1 MERVMVQASTVARAK
16 RLVADVR
23 FGEAPREALLAYK
36 EALDEPEFA
45 AFLERIDPRIVR
57 YLRVAPGGSQTLSD
71 PKGEDLLLYLHPL
84 PGERQMRAAYEVAIE
99 GFLEHLEAKG
109 YPVVERGAGWV
120 KAYVSPKAP
129 SLDLEGAWKA
139 YIEEAFSLEG
149 LSARLLPLL
158 NSVRLAGRGISAPKV
173 PVPTL
178 GARDFL
184 AAWYLAN
191 LLSVKERLAWR
202 DQEIRRLEEEA
213 SRLPEGS
220 EKSRK
225 LRELEKRRQDQEKEL
240 KKYGGELRKKWEE
253 IVREEEKRAE
263 KRRKLEERLQRA
275 KPKDR
280 PRLENELLALEP
292 PLAEWA
298 LEGLEKAKDDP
309 GRLWTWLDP
318 ESPEAPGAI
327 QRLKPYLGRFG
338 PLAKGQLNTAVGNKF
353 TKILEEL
360 LRLLSLSSPDVEV
373 PPLVSETPFALDLR
387 DPGDKA
393 DVCYGCGRPLGKD
406 KLKASKLVFA
416 SPSQRLQSGN
426 GQEEPWVCPS
436 CAALA
441 LLSPIKPGEGSV
453 LVQVGSYGAPE
464 AAKHF
469 ARLLVTGTLHVAAGR
484 YLLLNSPQVG
494 GKPLAQALGRVV
506 YALQALGQEV
516 NPKVLERFPFYLVEG
531 AQEIPLPPRALWL
544 SHVLQR
550 AFASRPDEGGEVN
563 RPLGEALRYALG
575 DLPWHALYTL
585 ARRYGRVADRFSLE
599 DGLMRYASLLEKEV
613 GMKENTDLSQRF
625 RDVAGLTGL
634 LSAWVGYVEGQV
646 GRNSQEAKRAVVK
659 LLDNL
664 ERPGDFLYVAA
675 YHLDS
680 TQARLYEAGGAF
692 FYQEAKRL
700 LQEAGARAQEA
711 EEGSGRFLTV
721 SQDDLHRVYAHLA
734 ARYPGKA
741 WEGFIY
747 EVRLSLASRFP
758 QYIRMEKEG

>member
-1 MERVMVQASTVARAK
+1 MAKAK
-16 RLVADVR
+16 RFAADVR
-23 FGEAPREALLAYK
+23 FGQAPREALLAYQ
-36 EALDEPEFA
+36 EALADPEFA
-45 AFLERIDPRIVR
+45 AFLERVDPRLLR
-57 YLRVAPGGSQTLSD
+57 YLRMGTAGSEVPPD
-71 PKGEDLLLYLHPL
+71 PEGKDLLLYLAPL
-84 PGERQMRAAYEVAIE
+84 PGERQLRAAYEVALE
-99 GFLEHLEAKG
+99 GFLEYLEAQG
-109 YPVVERGAGWV
+109 YPIVERGTGWV
-120 KAYVSPKAP
+120 KVYVSPKAP
-129 SLDLEGAWKA
+129 PLDLERAWKA
-139 YIEEAFSLEG
+139 YIEQAFSLEG

-173 PVPTL
+173 PLPTL

-202 DQEIRRLEEEA
+202 DQEISRLEEV
-213 SRLPEGS
+213 SRLLEGS
-220 EKSRK
+220 EKTKK
-225 LRELEKRRQDQEKEL
+225 LRELEKRRQDQEKERR
-240 KKYGGELRKKWEE
+240 KYGGELQEKWEKLLQ
-253 IVREEEKRAE
+253 EEERKAAN
-263 KRRKLEERLQRA
+263 RRKLEERLQRA
-275 KPKDR
+275 KPKDK
-280 PRLENELLALEP
+280 PRLENELQALEP
-292 PLAEWA
+292 PLPEWA
-298 LEGLEKAKDDP
+298 LKGLEQAKDDL
-309 GRLWTWLDP
+309 GQLWVWLDP
-318 ESPEAPGAI
+318 ESPKAPEAI

-338 PLAKGQLNTAVGNKF
+338 PLARGQLNTAVGNKF
-353 TKILEEL
+353 TKILEEF
-360 LRLLSLSSPDVEV
+360 LRLLSLSSPDAEV
-373 PPLVSETPFALDLR
+373 PPLVSQTPFALPSR
-387 DPGDKA
+387 QPGDKA
-393 DVCYGCGRPLGKD
+393 DVCYGCGRPLGKG
-406 KLKASKLVFA
+406 KHKASKLVFA
-416 SPSQRLQSGN
+416 SPSQRLQSGS

-453 LVQVGSYGAPE
+453 LVRVGDYGAPE

-494 GKPLAQALGRVV
+494 GKSLAQALGRVV

-516 NPKVLERFPFYLVEG
+516 NPRVLERFPFYLVEG

-544 SHVLQR
+544 SYVLQK
-550 AFASRPDEGGEVN
+550 AFDSRPIEGNEPN
-563 RPLGEALRYALG
+563 RSLGEALRYALS

-585 ARRYGRVADRFSLE
+585 ARRYGWVDDRFSLE
-599 DGLMRYASLLEKEV
+599 DGLAQYASLLEKGV

-634 LSAWVGYVEGQV
+634 LSAWVGYVESQV
-646 GRNSQEAKRAVVK
+646 GRNAPEAKGAVRK

-675 YHLDS
+675 YYLNS
-680 TQARLYEAGGAF
+680 TQARLYEASGTF

-700 LQEAGARAQEA
+700 LQEAGARVQEA
-711 EEGSGRFLTV
+711 EEDSGRFLTV
-721 SQDDLHRVYAHLA
+721 SQDDLHRVYTHLA
-734 ARYPGKA
+734 AHYPGKA